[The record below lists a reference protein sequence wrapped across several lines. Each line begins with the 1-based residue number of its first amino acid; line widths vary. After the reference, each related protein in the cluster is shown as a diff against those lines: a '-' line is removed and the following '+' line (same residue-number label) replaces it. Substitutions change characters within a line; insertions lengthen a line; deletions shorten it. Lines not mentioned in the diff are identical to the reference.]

1 MHALNEGDAEAFML
15 AHCQKDIRRFVV
27 GHKFSIPVILI
38 AGIQLAIFVN
48 LAIPFYLGHAVPYL
62 TFTVISSIQL
72 GTTVDY
78 AILLMSRYKEERTRH
93 GRKEAMIQTL
103 NGSIPAILI
112 SGMSLF
118 AATIGLVFISNVN
131 TLKSMSLMIGRGA
144 LISMAVIIVLLPS
157 IILVMDKLIVKT
169 SYGWKKS
176 IVKEI

>member
-1 MHALNEGDAEAFML
+1 
-15 AHCQKDIRRFVV
+15 
-27 GHKFSIPVILI
+27 
-38 AGIQLAIFVN
+38 
-48 LAIPFYLGHAVPYL
+48 
-62 TFTVISSIQL
+62 
-72 GTTVDY
+72 
-78 AILLMSRYKEERTRH
+78 
-93 GRKEAMIQTL
+93 MIQTL

-176 IVKEI
+176 LVKEN